1 MYRVGES
8 PYPSQQNCWFLLGNK
23 WKEAEISR
31 KKRVVVR
38 RVENGD
44 TNTKNKVKEGAW
56 ALGVQG
62 LLQLEDSQQV
72 AV

>member
-1 MYRVGES
+1 M
-8 PYPSQQNCWFLLGNK
+8 
-23 WKEAEISR
+23 
-31 KKRVVVR
+31 
-38 RVENGD
+38 ENGD

>member
-1 MYRVGES
+1 M
-8 PYPSQQNCWFLLGNK
+8 
-23 WKEAEISR
+23 
-31 KKRVVVR
+31 VVR

-44 TNTKNKVKEGAW
+44 TNTTNKVKEGAW